1 MGQIRAAT
9 RSTASVVG
17 WTLLFLA
24 LVTGIS
30 LLGLYWSG
38 WFSGPAGAVGV
49 QIQNNDANN
58 RITAASN
65 FNKLWGD
72 IQGYEQTIRHSDP
85 ADADV
90 HAAEQECGLA
100 VGQYNAMLSNP
111 TTKDWLPQGD
121 PAEPIPLTDCY
132 PE

>member
-17 WTLLFLA
+17 WTLLALA

-65 FNKLWGD
+65 FNLLWGN
-72 IQGYEQTIRHSDP
+72 IQGYESTIRHADP
-85 ADADV
+85 ADANV
-90 HAAEQECGLA
+90 HAAEQECVLA
-100 VGQYNAMLSNP
+100 VGQYNAMLKDP
-111 TTKDWLPQGD
+111 TTKGWVPQGD
-121 PAEPIPLTDCY
+121 PAEEIPLTDCY